1 VANKLNIEYRRWW
14 KNLTDDERRKLIASG
29 AFNPSNISDSDSALA
44 RGVMDDT
51 PINMHTHGENGA
63 GPQWLQRI
71 LKTDKDVVTND
82 VVANM
87 DTPPPNANDMHM
99 QLIAVRWRATIHFLL
114 EGLDNSTDVNARLRG
129 DIIRLVMGEGD
140 PPNMTQLGKQYG
152 LSRAAIS
159 HRCRTLLRRLGLEPS
174 KFMETE
180 RTVNIY
186 RVRQLLVNINKAER
200 PPAGKKS
207 TRK

>member
-14 KNLTDDERRKLIASG
+14 KNLTDDERRKLIESG

-63 GPQWLQRI
+63 GPQWLQRL
-71 LKTDKDVVTND
+71 LKTDKDGVINDVVTNVD
-82 VVANM
+82 APVVAPH
-87 DTPPPNANDMHM
+87 DAHI

-180 RTVNIY
+180 RTVNKY
-186 RVRQLLVNINKAER
+186 RVRQLLVNINKSNNALLT
-200 PPAGKKS
+200 KKS
-207 TRK
+207 RK

>member
-1 VANKLNIEYRRWW
+1 VAQKLNIEYKRWW
-14 KNLTDDERRKLIASG
+14 KNLTNEERRKLIASG
-29 AFNPSNISDSDSALA
+29 AFNPSNIADSDAALV

-51 PINMHTHGENGA
+51 PINMHAIGDNKNTPH
-63 GPQWLQRI
+63 WLQRI
-71 LKTDKDVVTND
+71 LKTENNVVTND
-82 VVANM
+82 VAANM
-87 DTPPPNANDMHM
+87 DSTPNLANDMHM

-140 PPNMTQLGKQYG
+140 PPSMTQLGKQYG

-174 KFMETE
+174 KYMETE
-180 RTVNIY
+180 RTVHRY
-186 RVRQLLVNINKAER
+186 RVRQLMVNINKADC

>member
-1 VANKLNIEYRRWW
+1 MSHKLNIEYRRWW
-14 KNLTDDERRKLIASG
+14 KNLSNEEKRKLIASG
-29 AFNPSNISDSDSALA
+29 AFNPTNIGDADSALV

-51 PINMHTHGENGA
+51 PINMHIQNENGN

-71 LKTDKDVVTND
+71 LKTDKDDVTND
-82 VVANM
+82 VANKM
-87 DTPPPNANDMHM
+87 DSPGNNPHDVHM

-129 DIIRLVMGEGD
+129 DIIRLVMGEGV
-140 PPNMTQLGKQYG
+140 PPNMTKLGKQYG

-180 RTVNIY
+180 RTVNKY
-186 RVRQLLVNINKAER
+186 RVRQLMVNINKADAT
-200 PPAGKKS
+200 AGSKK

>member
-1 VANKLNIEYRRWW
+1 MAQKLNIEYKRWW
-14 KNLTDDERRKLIASG
+14 KNLTNEERRKLIASG
-29 AFNPSNISDSDSALA
+29 AFNPSNIADSDAALV

-51 PINMHTHGENGA
+51 PINMHAIGDNKNTPH
-63 GPQWLQRI
+63 WLQRI
-71 LKTDKDVVTND
+71 LKTENNVVTND
-82 VVANM
+82 VAANM
-87 DTPPPNANDMHM
+87 DSTPNLANDMHM

-140 PPNMTQLGKQYG
+140 PPSMTQLGKQYG

-174 KFMETE
+174 KYMETE
-180 RTVNIY
+180 RTVHRY
-186 RVRQLLVNINKAER
+186 RVRQLMVNINKADC